1 MESMTQHCVF
11 RTGLV
16 DPMLRITEG
25 NKDLNMKENL
35 ATHDTAIKKY
45 KDFKPVVPFQHRWLI
60 DWLNRNLIDWLM
72 FILIDSVTIE
82 LLTGVYDVYTIVSY
96 FNSSLFIMRKL
107 IFLVNEGLIS

>member
-60 DWLNRNLIDWLM
+60 DWLNRNLIDWLVGWLVGWLIDWLM

-96 FNSSLFIMRKL
+96 FNSS
-107 IFLVNEGLIS
+107 